1 MTAIRTLPVL
11 MYLDLTNVNVIRDTS
26 EMVEIHVRVHALK
39 TVFTEN
45 VARDLITNVFV
56 IWDTPGLIAIQIV
69 AVMEIRLVI
78 HSDPDIVTTVGKIL
92 KANFAT
98 FAPRVVLAMPPQLKV
113 NTVTQL

>member
-1 MTAIRTLPVL
+1 MIAIRTLPVL

-26 EMVEIHVRVHALK
+26 ETVEIHVRVHVLK
-39 TVFTEN
+39 TAFTEN

-78 HSDPDIVTTVGKIL
+78 HSDPDIATTVGKTH

-98 FAPRVVLAMPPQLKV
+98 FAPRVVSATQPQLKV
-113 NTVTQL
+113 HTVIQS

>member
-45 VARDLITNVFV
+45 VARDLITNVSV
-56 IWDTPGLIAIQIV
+56 IWDTLALIAIQIV

-78 HSDPDIVTTVGKIL
+78 QSDPDTVTTVGKIL

-98 FAPRVVLAMPPQLKV
+98 FAPRVVLAMPPPLKV
-113 NTVTQL
+113 NTVTQM